1 MWINKVL
8 SYEKIIPMFF
18 RIARLGNNV
27 LKVSQ
32 SVDANETYF
41 RLPPIF
47 HYIQASQV
55 AFRFLRN
62 SQSSPSPRCRTR
74 AMLLTAKLA
83 ISLAAEKLLAMS
95 TRRPVRASCAVF
107 QTQDF
112 TFLFMVLCVH
122 IFDEGI
128 F

>member
-47 HYIQASQV
+47 HYIQASQA

-83 ISLAAEKLLAMS
+83 ISLAMS